1 MTLEEFEELLQQ
13 REGETLDFKQ
23 EMPISSD
30 WQTRREGEA
39 QW

>member
-23 EMPISSD
+23 EI
-30 WQTRREGEA
+30 A
-39 QW
+39 HFL